1 MSGSHSHAPTSHGRA
16 FALGVT
22 LNLAFVAVEALYGF
36 ISGSLALLADA
47 GHNLSDVLGL
57 VLAWGASI
65 LARRA
70 ATERRSYGL
79 RGASILAALF
89 NALILLVA
97 VGAIG
102 WEAIRRFG
110 EPAPVAS
117 LTVMSVAGIGVVI
130 NTATALLFWKG
141 RKNDLNVQ
149 GAFLH
154 MAADAGVS
162 LAVVLSGALIYFTG
176 QAWLD
181 PVVTL
186 GIALLI
192 LVSTWRLLVDS
203 VNLALQAVPANI
215 DLSAVRNLM
224 TQAPG
229 VASVH
234 DLHVWALSTTESALT
249 AHLVVEAPSG
259 DEALV
264 PSLKAR
270 LHDTFGIEHVTLQLE
285 PALAATCHPCGPG
298 DTRHAACA

>member
-22 LNLAFVAVEALYGF
+22 LNLAFVAIEALYGF
-36 ISGSLALLADA
+36 LSGSLALLADA

-65 LARRA
+65 LARRQP
-70 ATERRSYGL
+70 TERRSYGL

-89 NALILLVA
+89 NALLLLVA

-102 WEAIRRFG
+102 WEALRRFG

-130 NTATALLFWKG
+130 NTATALLFWRG
-141 RKNDLNVQ
+141 RENDLNVQ

-176 QAWLD
+176 QTWLD

-215 DLSAVRNLM
+215 DLGAVRSLM

-229 VASVH
+229 VTGVH

-249 AHLVVEAPSG
+249 AHLVVNAPSG

-285 PALAATCHPCGPG
+285 PALAATCHPCAPG
-298 DTRHAACA
+298 DARHAACA

>member
-22 LNLAFVAVEALYGF
+22 LNLAFVAIEALYGF
-36 ISGSLALLADA
+36 LSGSLALLADA

-65 LARRA
+65 LARRQP
-70 ATERRSYGL
+70 TERRSYGL

-102 WEAIRRFG
+102 WEALRRFG

-141 RKNDLNVQ
+141 RKNDLNVR

-203 VNLALQAVPANI
+203 FNLALQAVPANI
-215 DLSAVRNLM
+215 DLGAVRSLM

-229 VASVH
+229 VTGVH

-249 AHLVVEAPSG
+249 AHLVVDAPSG
-259 DEALV
+259 AEALV
-264 PSLKAR
+264 PTLKTR

-285 PALAATCHPCGPG
+285 PALAATCHPCAPG

>member
-22 LNLAFVAVEALYGF
+22 LNLAFVAIEALYGF
-36 ISGSLALLADA
+36 LSGSLALLADA

-65 LARRA
+65 LAQRA
-70 ATERRSYGL
+70 PTERRSYGL

-89 NALILLVA
+89 NALLLLVA

-117 LTVMSVAGIGVVI
+117 LTVMGVAGIGVVI

-162 LAVVLSGALIYFTG
+162 LAVVLSGALIYVTG
-176 QAWLD
+176 QTWLD

-215 DLSAVRNLM
+215 DLGAVRSLM

-229 VASVH
+229 VTGVH

-249 AHLVVEAPSG
+249 AHLVVNAPSG

-285 PALAATCHPCGPG
+285 PALAATCHPCAPG
-298 DTRHAACA
+298 DARHAACA